1 MTAAPKAKP
10 DDRPALRAVP
20 TDPDVVRENDGWRA
34 GKPIED
40 PEKQKRWGFVT
51 ARPSEYL
58 IHVRRG
64 RIRRRSTGQGASCF
78 KWPWDAVAIVPTTVN
93 RLQFV
98 ADQVTRERVGVQ
110 VTGLAVY
117 RIARPEI
124 AFTMLNFSFAE
135 RASEKLSEIMREMF
149 VGATRRH
156 VANLTIDDVMTRR
169 KEAIATELM
178 RELDPVLRGRGR
190 VDDETD
196 RGWGVVLDSV
206 EIQDVRVLSERVFAD
221 MQAEFRAELAA
232 RARAA
237 ELATAQDI
245 AAREAASRRA
255 IEEAR
260 VEADSATRRMR
271 ALAESEAAAIEL
283 EQQRRRDELQAE
295 AERAAYLRDQARA
308 TERLEAEAAAEE
320 AARRRAELAA
330 LAEVARRIELTT
342 AMREQLRS
350 EHETEALDAELA
362 TLRAVATAQAHAAQT
377 ELDAQLRARLRRE
390 ELELERIAAEL
401 SQARAAAAR
410 AIENTISDDRIRL
423 ALVERA
429 LPKMAEALGHGL
441 AGARFTHVGTSGDDP
456 VAVLGG
462 ALESVLELGRSLTA
476 PPPAEE

>member
-1 MTAAPKAKP
+1 MTAVPKP
-10 DDRPALRAVP
+10 HRPIDDRPILRAVP
-20 TDPDVVRENDGWRA
+20 TDPEVERESDGWRA
-34 GKPIED
+34 GKPVED
-40 PEKQKRWGFVT
+40 PDKLKRWGFVT

-135 RASEKLSEIMREMF
+135 RASEKLGEIMREMF

-156 VANLTIDDVMTRR
+156 VANLTIEDVMTRR
-169 KEAIATELM
+169 KEAIATEVM

-190 VDDETD
+190 TDDDTD
-196 RGWGVVLDSV
+196 QGWGVVLDSV
-206 EIQDVRVLSERVFAD
+206 EIQDVRVMSERVFAD
-221 MQAEFRAELAA
+221 MQAGFRAELAA

-237 ELATAQDI
+237 ELATAQDT
-245 AAREAASRRA
+245 AEREAASRRA
-255 IEEAR
+255 IERARIEA
-260 VEADSATRRMR
+260 ESATRRMR

-283 EQQRRRDELQAE
+283 EEEGRRAELQAE
-295 AERAAYLRDQARA
+295 AERAAFVREQARA
-308 TERLEAEAAAEE
+308 AERLAAEQAAEE
-320 AARRRAELAA
+320 AVRRRA
-330 LAEVARRIELTT
+330 
-342 AMREQLRS
+342 
-350 EHETEALDAELA
+350 
-362 TLRAVATAQAHAAQT
+362 
-377 ELDAQLRARLRRE
+377 ELDAQLRDRLRRQ
-390 ELELERIAAEL
+390 ELELERLTAEL
-401 SQARAAAAR
+401 ANARLAAQK

-429 LPKMAEALGHGL
+429 LPKMAEALGQGL
-441 AGARFTHVGTSGDDP
+441 SDVRVTQIGTNAADP
-456 VAVLGG
+456 VAMFGG
-462 ALESVLELGRSLTA
+462 ALASVLELGRTLTGW
-476 PPPAEE
+476 PPPTE

>member
-1 MTAAPKAKP
+1 MHPMTAAPKSAP
-10 DDRPALRAVP
+10 SRSADDRPLLRAVP
-20 TDPDVVRENDGWRA
+20 TDPEVVREPDGWRA

-40 PEKQKRWGFVT
+40 PDKLKRWGFVT

-64 RIRRRSTGQGASCF
+64 RIRRRTTGQGASCF

-135 RASEKLSEIMREMF
+135 RASEKLAEIMREMF

-156 VANLTIDDVMTRR
+156 VANLTIEDVMTRR
-169 KEAIATELM
+169 KEAIAAEVM

-190 VDDETD
+190 PDDDTD
-196 RGWGVVLDSV
+196 QGWGVVLDSV
-206 EIQDVRVLSERVFAD
+206 EIQDVRVMSERVFAD
-221 MQAEFRAELAA
+221 MQAGFRAELAA

-237 ELATAQDI
+237 ELATAQDT
-245 AAREAASRRA
+245 AEREAASRRA
-255 IEEAR
+255 IERAR

-283 EQQRRRDELQAE
+283 EEERRRAELIAE
-295 AERAAYLRDQARA
+295 TERAAFLRDQARA
-308 TERLEAEAAAEE
+308 AERREAELIEEE
-320 AARRRAELAA
+320 AARRKA
-330 LAEVARRIELTT
+330 
-342 AMREQLRS
+342 
-350 EHETEALDAELA
+350 
-362 TLRAVATAQAHAAQT
+362 
-377 ELDAQLRARLRRE
+377 ELDAQLRDRLRRQ
-390 ELELERIAAEL
+390 ELELERLTAEL
-401 SQARAAAAR
+401 ANVRLAAQR
-410 AIENTISDDRIRL
+410 SIENTISDDRIRL

-429 LPKMAEALGHGL
+429 LPKMAEALGQGL
-441 AGARFTHVGTSGDDP
+441 ADVRVTQIGTSTSDP
-456 VAVLGG
+456 VAMFGG
-462 ALESVLELGRSLTA
+462 ALASVLELGRTITGW
-476 PPPAEE
+476 PPPKE

>member
-1 MTAAPKAKP
+1 MTAVPKPRHA
-10 DDRPALRAVP
+10 DDRPMLRAVP
-20 TDPDVVRENDGWRA
+20 TDLEVEREPEGWRA

-40 PEKQKRWGFVT
+40 PDKLKRWGFVT

-58 IHVRRG
+58 IHVRGG

-135 RASEKLSEIMREMF
+135 RASEKLAAIMREMF

-156 VANLTIDDVMTRR
+156 VANLTIEDVMTRR
-169 KEAIATELM
+169 KEAIATEVM

-190 VDDETD
+190 PEDDTD
-196 RGWGVVLDSV
+196 CGWGVVLDSV

-221 MQAEFRAELAA
+221 MQAEFRAELTA

-245 AAREAASRRA
+245 ATREAASRRA
-255 IEEAR
+255 IEQAR

-271 ALAESEAAAIEL
+271 ALAESEAVAIEL
-283 EQQRRRDELQAE
+283 EQERRRAELVAE
-295 AERAAYLRDQARA
+295 TERAAFLRDQARA
-308 TERLEAEAAAEE
+308 AEQLEAETIAEA
-320 AARRRAELAA
+320 AARRRAEL
-330 LAEVARRIELTT
+330 
-342 AMREQLRS
+342 
-350 EHETEALDAELA
+350 DAE
-362 TLRAVATAQAHAAQT
+362 
-377 ELDAQLRARLRRE
+377 LRARLRRE
-390 ELELERIAAEL
+390 ELELERLTAEQANVRLAAT
-401 SQARAAAAR
+401 R

-429 LPKMAEALGHGL
+429 LPKMAEALGQGL
-441 AGARFTHVGTSGDDP
+441 SDVRITQIGTAAGDP
-456 VAVLGG
+456 VAMFGG
-462 ALESVLELGRSLTA
+462 ALASVVELGRTLTGW
-476 PPPAEE
+476 PPPKAE